1 MEVRNRFSSI
11 GSVVDDEAISCFVEL
26 ALSCDTLRGGKKIG
40 KDQMVLGGN
49 GAMAGVMLFGD
60 EKDVGRG
67 LGSDVA
73 EGKDVIVFVED
84 VGLSFPVDDLFEDRF
99 GHGGLPDR
107 EFEEGGTQSP
117 GAGSDKVDNFV
128 TETLAGGAP

>member
-1 MEVRNRFSSI
+1 VKVKVRNRFSSI
-11 GSVVDDEAISCFVEL
+11 GSVVDDEAIPCFFQL
-26 ALSCDTLRGGKKIG
+26 ALSGDTLRCGKKMG
-40 KDQMVLGGN
+40 KDRMVLGGN

-99 GHGGLPDR
+99 GHGGYQMVSSRR
-107 EFEEGGTQSP
+107 EGLSVR
-117 GAGSDKVDNFV
+117 ARARMK
-128 TETLAGGAP
+128 